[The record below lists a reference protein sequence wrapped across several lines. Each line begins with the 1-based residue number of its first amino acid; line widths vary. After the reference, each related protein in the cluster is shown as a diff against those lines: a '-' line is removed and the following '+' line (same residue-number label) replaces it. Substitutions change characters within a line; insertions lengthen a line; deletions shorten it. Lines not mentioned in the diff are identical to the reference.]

1 MTWSHWQVP
10 PFFTSVFFVLG
21 VFTFYWV
28 SYNWIASWART
39 RRLKLSEE
47 TINAWYGIIYMVV
60 FVFSIQTLVVGKSIS
75 WEFMNFQLIAI
86 IFCAY
91 FLKIHMPYYLL
102 APIMLVYMVFNG
114 SMGYWQS
121 WGHAV
126 TLLTFFIVLNQVRRK
141 FYNHRYALLLY
152 MAVGIPFGGMLWLWM
167 KWKFDFSWL
176 TFWQEWLYLGI
187 FELLLYVYVSMLSHD
202 TELKLRLAKFASH
215 DALTQTRNF
224 AAYTETI
231 EYLFGESHTSN
242 RPLSMMMFDIDHF
255 KHFNDTYGHA
265 IGDEVLRQVAGTV
278 QTVLA
283 ENDPRLE
290 LYRTGGEEFN
300 VLFPG
305 YDLASTQ
312 RVVNQV
318 FMAVNHMNIHSA
330 KTVIHVSIS
339 VGVSEIGGKDQSPLD
354 FYNRVDHNLYHSKR
368 NGRMQI
374 TAE

>member
-10 PFFTSVFFVLG
+10 PFITSVFFVLG

-39 RRLKLSEE
+39 RHLKISEE
-47 TINAWYGIIYMVV
+47 TINSWYGIIYMVV
-60 FVFSIQTLVVGKSIS
+60 FAFSIQTLVVGKSTA

-91 FLKIHMPYYLL
+91 FLKIHMPYYSLV
-102 APIMLVYMVFNG
+102 PILLVYMVFDG
-114 SMGYWQS
+114 SLVYWQS
-121 WGHAV
+121 WGHAI
-126 TLLTFFIVLNQVRRK
+126 TLLTFFVVLNQVRRK
-141 FYNHRYALLLY
+141 FYDHRYAPLMY

-167 KWKFDFSWL
+167 KWKFDFAWL
-176 TFWQEWLYLGI
+176 TFWQEWLYLVI
-187 FELLLYVYVSMLSHD
+187 FEILLYIYVSMLSHD

-215 DALTQTRNF
+215 DALTHTRNF

-231 EYLFGESHTSN
+231 EYLFDESHTSN
-242 RPLSMMMFDIDHF
+242 RPLTMMMFDIDHF
-255 KHFNDTYGHA
+255 KQFNDTYGHA
-265 IGDEVLRQVAGTV
+265 IGDKVLQDVANTV

-283 ENDPRLE
+283 ENDPKLQ

-305 YDLASTQ
+305 YDLDATN
-312 RVVNQV
+312 RVVKQV

-330 KTVIHVSIS
+330 KTVLQVSIS
-339 VGVSEIGGKDQSPLD
+339 VGVSEIVGKDQSPLD
-354 FYNRVDHNLYHSKR
+354 FYNRVDHNLYRSKR

-374 TAE
+374 TTD